1 LIAETFHIETFGCQ
15 MNRGDSDIMT
25 ESFLNE
31 GFVPAKTPETADIL
45 VYNTCSVRQHAEE
58 RVLARI
64 NSCKK
69 SVRGHEGIIV
79 VTGCMAQRV
88 GKELIEN
95 STADLIIGPYQ
106 SPKIGVVIKE
116 FLADRKMNAF
126 ISQDPE
132 NFTQRISV
140 TNPGI
145 SEERSWHRWI
155 TITHGCVNFCSYC
168 IVPSVRGPLISFKS
182 SEIMDHIERL
192 AGEGIRE
199 ITLLGQNVNQYGS
212 DTGDI
217 PFSKLLEKAAAVK
230 GLVRVNFITSHP
242 KDFERDTVKVIRDN
256 PVISRSIHLPLQ
268 SGSDNILTRMNR
280 KYDMKQYRGL
290 VEMIGEELNE
300 YGLTTDL
307 IVGYPGETEE
317 DYNETLRSVERIQF
331 DDAFMYAYSPR
342 EGTPAFREKEM
353 LTREEKIE
361 RLNRLIALQR
371 KISRKK
377 LEDRIDSIDK
387 MIVER
392 ISKKSDNEVMGK
404 TFLNHPAVLP
414 GSAAD
419 MGKSFE
425 IRIKGVRGS
434 TLQGERIA

>member
-1 LIAETFHIETFGCQ
+1 MKDVTYYIETFGCQ
-15 MNRGDSDIMT
+15 MNKGDSDIMA
-25 ESFLNE
+25 ESFVNE
-31 GFVPAKTPETADIL
+31 GFLPAENPETADIL
-45 VYNTCSVRQHAEE
+45 VYNTCSVRKHAEE

-69 SVRGHEGIIV
+69 SVRKHEGTIV
-79 VTGCMAQRV
+79 VAGCMAQRM
-88 GKELIEN
+88 GKKLIEN
-95 STADLIIGPYQ
+95 STADIVIGPYQ
-106 SPKIGVVIKE
+106 SPKIGTVIKE
-116 FLADRKMNAF
+116 FIADKKMNIF

-145 SEERSWHRWI
+145 SENRFWHRWI

-168 IVPSVRGPLISFKS
+168 IVPAVRGPLISFS
-182 SEIMDHIERL
+182 SPDIIYHIERL
-192 AGEGIRE
+192 AGQGIRE

-217 PFSKLLEKAAAVK
+217 PFYQLLEKAASVK
-230 GLVRVNFITSHP
+230 GLVRINFITSHP
-242 KDFERDTVKVIRDN
+242 KDFERDTVRVIRDN
-256 PVISRSIHLPLQ
+256 PVITRSIHLPLQ
-268 SGSDNILTRMNR
+268 SGSDRMLKLMNR
-280 KYDMKQYRGL
+280 KYDMKHYMYL
-290 VEMIGEELNE
+290 VEMINKELDRC
-300 YGLTTDL
+300 GITTDL

-317 DYNETLRSVERIQF
+317 DYGETLKYVESIKF

-342 EGTPAFREKEM
+342 EGTPAFREKET
-353 LTREEKIE
+353 LTPEEKTG

-377 LEDRIDSIDK
+377 LEDQIDSTEK
-387 MIVER
+387 MIVEK
-392 ISKKSDNEVMGK
+392 ISKKSENEVMGK

-414 GSAAD
+414 GSASD
-419 MGKSFE
+419 IGKTFE
-425 IRIKGVRGS
+425 IQIKAVRGA